1 MAESESMRLTM
12 GEGGSLGGVT
22 SREVEGEVDVE
33 ADEGGG
39 SSNWFL
45 SLNAELVSGP
55 EGNPDKMEKLLFCF
69 VLNLNKIYKGI
80 LTLFLPIGHRTG
92 FLFDTSNFLQSSLMY
107 SYCFLSFSSQLYY
120 SRSSQIC
127 VYC

>member
-12 GEGGSLGGVT
+12 GEGGSLGGVM
-22 SREVEGEVDVE
+22 SREGEVDVE

-55 EGNPDKMEKLLFCF
+55 EGNPDEMEKLLFCF
-69 VLNLNKIYKGI
+69 VLNLNKIDKGI
-80 LTLFLPIGHRTG
+80 LTLFLPTGHRTG
-92 FLFDTSNFLQSSLMY
+92 FLFDTSNFLQSSLLY

-120 SRSSQIC
+120 S
-127 VYC
+127 